1 MAIINPQDNA
11 FVVIVQ
17 FSVSPADIQTLIADI
32 AAQVEAWVRDCPGF
46 ISASFHASEDGQR
59 MVNYAQWSSRAD
71 WEAFM
76 KRPEQSGIRDAIE
89 AAGAELFEA
98 RGYSVVR
105 SISAD

>member
-1 MAIINPQDNA
+1 MATINAEDDT

-17 FSVSPADIQTLIADI
+17 YAVAPADIQALITDM
-32 AAQVEAWVRDCPGF
+32 AAQVEAWICRCPGF

-59 MVNYAQWSSRAD
+59 MVNYAQWRSRAD

-76 KRPEQSGIRDAIE
+76 KRPEQRGLRDAIT
-89 AAGAELFEA
+89 AADADMCDA

-105 SISAD
+105 SVYAD

>member
-1 MAIINPQDNA
+1 MASINAEDDT

-17 FSVSPADIQTLIADI
+17 FAVSPADMQALIADI
-32 AAQVEAWVRDCPGF
+32 SGQCEAWVRTCPGF

-59 MVNYAQWSSRAD
+59 MVNYAQWRSRAD

-76 KRPEQSGIRDAIE
+76 RRPEQARMRDAFE
-89 AAGAELFEA
+89 AAGADLFEA

-105 SISAD
+105 SVYAE